1 MEPGPGPYWDIGFLL
16 CPDRGPQNVCFL
28 TRKVDKNSRI
38 RPSESL
44 RTIREFW
51 TMVPAGIWEC
61 GGVSWEQ
68 ELISQGPLQVVS
80 NDCQIVGKAKGSC

>member
-1 MEPGPGPYWDIGFLL
+1 
-16 CPDRGPQNVCFL
+16 
-28 TRKVDKNSRI
+28 
-38 RPSESL
+38 
-44 RTIREFW
+44 
-51 TMVPAGIWEC
+51 MVPAGIWEC